1 MNKPRRDALVLPL
14 SSLTIFSISMVASSV
29 SSEATFSFDQ
39 DDFSAAIFL
48 ISFPFNVV
56 I

>member
-1 MNKPRRDALVLPL
+1 MIKPKSAALVLPL
-14 SSLTIFSISMVASSV
+14 SFHTMFSISTVASSF
-29 SSEATFSFDQ
+29 SSEATFSLDQ

-48 ISFPFNVV
+48 ISFTFNVV

>member
-1 MNKPRRDALVLPL
+1 MIEPRRAALVLPL
-14 SSLTIFSISMVASSV
+14 SFLTMFSISMVASSV

-48 ISFPFNVV
+48 ISFTFNVV

>member
-1 MNKPRRDALVLPL
+1 MNKPKRDTLFLPF
-14 SSLTIFSISMVASSV
+14 SFLTMFSISLVASSV

-48 ISFPFNVV
+48 ISFTFNVV